1 MISAETARK
10 QTERAHQEILENELR
25 DIERLILSAVEKG
38 HYYIQVDYLISSDAQ
53 EELNKLGY
61 ETIYNIQLN
70 EPGITISWGKISHE
84 DNAEPTSIKE
94 L

>member
-25 DIERLILSAVEKG
+25 DIEQLILSAVEKG
-38 HYYIQVDYLISSDAQ
+38 HYYIQVDYLISSAAQ

-61 ETIYNIQLN
+61 ETTYNIQLN
-70 EPGITISWGKISHE
+70 EPGITISWEKTSHE
-84 DNAEPTSIKE
+84 DSAEPTMY
-94 L
+94 

>member
-10 QTERAHQEILENELR
+10 QTERAHQEILEDELR

-38 HYYIQVDYLISSDAQ
+38 HYYIQVNYLISSNAQ

-61 ETIYNIQLN
+61 KTTYNIQLN
-70 EPGITISWGKISHE
+70 EPGITISWKKTSHE
-84 DNAEPTSIKE
+84 DSAEPTMY
-94 L
+94 